1 MPGQSVIDGNHAWAE
16 YSLPEPDPELLLF
29 HYHEVAHAHL
39 SETDVQQ
46 IELAIKRA
54 VEKRVRRIR
63 KFTFRRTRASLRSDD
78 AARVAIHRY
87 RVRTGISP
95 PEMEPNWTTLS
106 SNQATYPVSKE
117 NYHGTVRRR

>member
-63 KFTFRRTRASLRSDD
+63 KFTFRRTRASLPSYD
-78 AARVAIHRY
+78 AAPVAINPY
-87 RVRTGISP
+87 PAIPGISP
-95 PEMEPNWTTLS
+95 PEMKPTCTTRS
-106 SNQATYPVSKE
+106 
-117 NYHGTVRRR
+117 